1 MITLIKLIFS
11 VLFLLLL
18 SASNLAF
25 SQQGITKLSAKDCK
39 TLQQHNVITKSNP
52 IPCSRLAVVTF
63 NHVDEHGIIHDDGQ
77 LVVLDVIANQV
88 AKLTAALTQQ
98 GFMIEKARPM
108 ERYLGDDQRSMA
120 DNNTSAF
127 NGRAIT
133 NGKRWSLHAYGV
145 TIDANPVQ
153 NPFIDIA
160 KNGTAVVSP
169 AQSARYAM
177 NRLNERV
184 GKLPRQGM
192 AEDVVDLFALHGF
205 FIWGGDWNYPIDYQH
220 FQVGPRRFIERL
232 VSLPQQQARVLL
244 EQKITLYRRC
254 QKESKTMK
262 KLKRRAHCANTVI
275 QNMKKSHV

>member
-1 MITLIKLIFS
+1 MMTLIKLIFS
-11 VLFLLLL
+11 VLLLLLL

-25 SQQGITKLSAKDCK
+25 SQQGITKLSAKDCNK
-39 TLQQHNVITKSNP
+39 LQQNKVITKSNP
-52 IPCSRLAVVTF
+52 IPCSRLAIVTF
-63 NHVDEHGIIHDDGQ
+63 NHINEHGIIQGDGQ

-88 AKLTAALTQQ
+88 AKLTATLNQQ

-120 DNNTSAF
+120 DNNSSAF

-145 TIDANPVQ
+145 AIDINPVQ
-153 NPFIDIA
+153 NPFIDIGT
-160 KNGTAVVSP
+160 NGTAVVSP
-169 AQSARYAM
+169 TQSARNAM

-184 GKLPRQGM
+184 GKQPRQGM

-220 FQVGPRRFIERL
+220 FQVGPRRFIEHL
-232 VSLPQQQARVLL
+232 ISLPQQQARVLL

-254 QKESKTMK
+254 QKENKTMK
-262 KLKRRAHCANTVI
+262 KLKRRAHCANSVI
-275 QNMKKSHV
+275 QHMKKPHV

>member
-1 MITLIKLIFS
+1 MIFIKFKFR
-11 VLFLLLL
+11 VLLLLLL

-25 SQQGITKLSAKDCK
+25 SQQGITKLSVKDCK
-39 TLQQHNVITKSNP
+39 TLQQNNVITKSNP
-52 IPCSRLAVVTF
+52 ISCSRLALVTF
-63 NHVDEHGIIHDDGQ
+63 NHVDEHGIIHDEGQ
-77 LVVLDVIANQV
+77 LVVLDVIAAQV

-108 ERYLGDDQRSMA
+108 ERYLGDDKRSMA

-145 TIDANPVQ
+145 AIDINPVQ

-160 KNGTAVVSP
+160 KNGTAVVNPS
-169 AQSARYAM
+169 QSARYAM

-184 GKLPRQGM
+184 GKQPRQGM
-192 AEDVVDLFALHGF
+192 AEDVVDLFAQHGF

-220 FQVGPRRFIERL
+220 FQVGPRRFVKRL
-232 VSLPQQQARVLL
+232 ISLPQQQAQVLL

-254 QKESKTMK
+254 QKENKTMK

-275 QNMKKSHV
+275 QHMKKPHV